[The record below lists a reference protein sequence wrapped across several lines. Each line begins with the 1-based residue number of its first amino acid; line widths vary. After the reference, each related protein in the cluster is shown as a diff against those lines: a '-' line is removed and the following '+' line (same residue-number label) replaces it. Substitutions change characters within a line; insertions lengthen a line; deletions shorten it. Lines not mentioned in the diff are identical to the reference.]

1 MERKYRVDYTK
12 FTNCLRIAIV
22 PDDLQDE
29 RIENVRKYCLKHGF
43 TNVMLFF
50 NAEEYNLGHIT
61 KEEVLPWIETIKK
74 AKRVLEN
81 AGLSVSLNP
90 WMEIGHL
97 DRGRK
102 LKDGQ
107 DFTTMVDM
115 NGVQADISVCPYD
128 KNWREYYFDFL
139 SWYLQEVNP
148 DMLWIEDDFRL
159 HNHHPLTYGGCFCKL
174 HMQKFNAK
182 LGTNYTREE
191 FVERVFAKGKPT
203 KERKAWLDINR
214 DTYLDLSKAIGEKVQ
229 QLGLKTRVGL
239 MSSAPQMHCMEARD
253 WKALQ
258 KNISAGEELIDR
270 IHLPCYDE
278 TSGKKYFY
286 EFNTKSMVVRT
297 FLPENTYIY
306 PELENGSF
314 SNFTKDARFLRF
326 QLESSL
332 PLLPVGMTYDIY
344 DFVGNA
350 TVDSFCYGE
359 AVKAVSPYLQGVVD
373 LKLKFGD
380 LYGVKLPVSE
390 HACYNL
396 SIEKDWQDLKTYDE
410 MEIIGILSG
419 LGVNVK
425 PTTEKTMQGETLV
438 LAGNSVHNFTNDELN
453 ALFKDNF
460 VILDGKAV
468 LALQERGLHSV
479 IGVKTATLSPAGQDL
494 QSYEQAEET
503 FIVENKKRYRASCLE
518 KANDY
523 VKIEY
528 ESEVKVYTKTYNS
541 KREYYGLGCVEG
553 KNFAVI
559 PYFLQDMPFEQYN
572 PLRRAV
578 WYAVLK
584 NHQKAFVQTGV
595 CGIHPYTYHKG
606 DASVLAVINAT
617 VNEYKALEFESNI
630 PFTKVY
636 AVNRKGK
643 LVKKSFKRNGKK
655 VMVKMPLE
663 YLSTATL
670 VFE

>member
-1 MERKYRVDYTK
+1 MERTYRVDYTK

-22 PDDLQDE
+22 PDELQDE
-29 RIENVRKYCLKHGF
+29 RIENVRKYCLKHHF

-61 KEEVLPWIETIKK
+61 KEEATPWIETIKK
-74 AKRVLEN
+74 TKRILE
-81 AGLSVSLNP
+81 ASGLSVSLNP

-128 KNWREYYFDFL
+128 TKWREYYFDL
-139 SWYLQEVNP
+139 LAWYLQEVNP

-159 HNHHPLTYGGCFCKL
+159 HNHHPLTYGGCFCEI
-174 HMQKFNAK
+174 HMQKFNEK
-182 LGTNYTREE
+182 LGTNYTREA
-191 FVERVFAKGKPT
+191 FVERVFAKGAPT
-203 KERKAWLDINR
+203 KEREAWLDVNR
-214 DTYLDLSKAIGEKVQ
+214 ETYLDLSKAIGDFIQK
-229 QLGLKTRVGL
+229 LGLKTRVGL

-253 WKALQ
+253 WKTLQ
-258 KNISAGEELIDR
+258 TNFSAGQELIDR

-278 TSGKKYFY
+278 TSGKKYLY

-326 QLESSL
+326 QLESSI

-344 DFVGNA
+344 DFVGNG
-350 TVDSFCYGE
+350 TVDGFYYGE
-359 AVKAVSPYLQGVVD
+359 AVQSVSEYLQGVVD
-373 LKLKFGD
+373 LKLKFSD

-390 HACYNL
+390 RACYRL
-396 SIEKDWQDLKTYDE
+396 DVEKDWQDLKTYDE

-425 PTTEKTMQGETLV
+425 PTTETKMQGETLV
-438 LAGNSVHNFTNDELN
+438 LAGNSVNNFTDDELK
-453 ALFKDNF
+453 ALFSDNF
-460 VILDGKAV
+460 VIVDGKAV
-468 LALQERGLHSV
+468 LQLQKRGLQDL
-479 IGVKTATLSPAGQDL
+479 ICVKNATLSPAGRDL
-494 QSYEQAEET
+494 QSYEQAVDE
-503 FIVENKKRYRASCLE
+503 FIIENKKNYRASCLE

-528 ESEVKVYTKTYNS
+528 TSDVKIYTKTYNS
-541 KREYYGLGCVEG
+541 KREFYGLGGVEG

-559 PYFLQDMPFEQYN
+559 PYFLREMPFEQYN

-578 WYAVLK
+578 WYAILK
-584 NHQKAFVQTGV
+584 NHQKAYVQTGV
-595 CGIHPYTYHKG
+595 CGVHPYTYKKG
-606 DASVLAVINAT
+606 EQTVLAVINAT
-617 VNEYKALEFESNI
+617 VNDYKALDFATNI
-630 PFTKVY
+630 PFEKVY
-636 AVNRKGK
+636 AVDRKGK
-643 LVKKSFKRNGKK
+643 LVKKSFKRNGDK
-655 VMVKMPLE
+655 VTVKMPLE

-670 VFE
+670 LLK